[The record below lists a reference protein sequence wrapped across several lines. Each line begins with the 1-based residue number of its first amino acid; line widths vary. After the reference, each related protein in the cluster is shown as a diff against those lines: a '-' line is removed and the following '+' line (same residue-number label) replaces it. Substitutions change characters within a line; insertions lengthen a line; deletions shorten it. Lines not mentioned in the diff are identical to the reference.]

1 LATGC
6 PRPTTGY
13 LRARPEPICRHHD
26 PLHSFT
32 QAQRIGVGG
41 AAHPA
46 VVQARPMKVGCPK
59 ESSMSKSKV
68 FATVVLGLTGTLG
81 VGVAQ
86 AGSADM
92 QWSIMIGTPVYT
104 QAVPVY
110 VQPLP
115 VYQRPAPVRVRP
127 APIYQ
132 RTVYLQPTRWDR
144 DGDGIPNRHD
154 RLYNPPWDRDGDGI
168 PNRYER
174 HTTRGWQA
182 R

>member
-1 LATGC
+1 
-6 PRPTTGY
+6 
-13 LRARPEPICRHHD
+13 
-26 PLHSFT
+26 
-32 QAQRIGVGG
+32 
-41 AAHPA
+41 
-46 VVQARPMKVGCPK
+46 
-59 ESSMSKSKV
+59 MSKSKV
-68 FATVVLGLTGTLG
+68 FATVVLALTGALG
-81 VGVAQ
+81 VGVVQ

-115 VYQRPAPVRVRP
+115 LYQQPAPVRVRP
-127 APIYQ
+127 APVYQ

-154 RLYNPPWDRDGDGI
+154 RMYNPPWDRDGDGI